1 MSTSSQSKRTFEV
14 PFEHSPKSDG
24 VGEAGARTF
33 AGSLS
38 RRLRRRTPGV
48 VVAGVL
54 LLVAGLN
61 PPAALAQLP
70 TYGVGRP
77 PTVEEVKAWD
87 LTIPPDGQGLPQGSG
102 TAALGKPI
110 YAQRCASCHGDKG
123 EDPKYRVLTGGR
135 RTLTAAELPKNVD
148 WLIGGEPALTIGS
161 FWQYATTLWS
171 YINRAQ
177 PFDEP
182 GSLRADEVYAVT
194 AYLLHLNGIIGE
206 NDVIDAKTLPRV
218 KMPNR
223 DGFIPDARPDV
234 GKTTRTRK
242 R

>member
-1 MSTSSQSKRTFEV
+1 MSTPSQSKGASTV
-14 PFEHSPKSDG
+14 PFEHPPESDG
-24 VGEAGARTF
+24 AGEAGPRICG
-33 AGSLS
+33 GSLS
-38 RRLRRRTPGV
+38 QRLRRRTPGV

-54 LLVAGLN
+54 LLVAGVG

-87 LTIPPDGQGLPQGSG
+87 LTIPPDGQGLPPGSG
-102 TAALGKPI
+102 TAALGKPT
-110 YAQRCASCHGDKG
+110 YAQRCASCHGEKA
-123 EDPKYRVLTGGR
+123 EDPKYRLLTGGR
-135 RTLTAAELPKNVD
+135 RTLTAAELPQNID
-148 WLIGGEPALTIGS
+148 PLIGGEPALTIGS

-171 YINRAQ
+171 YINRSQ

-182 GSLRADEVYAVT
+182 GSLTADEVYAVT

-223 DGFIPDARPDV
+223 DGFVPDARPDV
-234 GKTTRTRK
+234 GKAARTRK